1 MRRGEGNAFMG
12 INLTTPASALSD
24 RLLES
29 VIELVRIPHGEEV
42 HVHA

>member
-1 MRRGEGNAFMG
+1 VSEVMRIEHGGQDDER
-12 INLTTPASALSD
+12 ASALSD